1 VNEQELTSLIKTAK
15 GPLSAISNDELTPR
29 VRALLEQHLDENQLL
44 ISALAKMRERIEEL
58 ERLVDS
64 DTLTPLP
71 NRRRFVREVERV
83 VQHGRR
89 YGTPASWVMFVDL
102 DGLKQINDSYGH
114 MAGDA
119 ALIHVADILRAMV
132 RTTDVVARIG
142 GDEYGLLLEQIDAE
156 AAYDKAQRLIEAVA
170 GQPMILAGKRVCLSI
185 SIGLAE
191 LSADDDAETLIARA
205 DSAMYARRA
214 QVRSAR

>member
-1 VNEQELTSLIKTAK
+1 
-15 GPLSAISNDELTPR
+15 
-29 VRALLEQHLDENQLL
+29 
-44 ISALAKMRERIEEL
+44 
-58 ERLVDS
+58 
-64 DTLTPLP
+64 
-71 NRRRFVREVERV
+71 
-83 VQHGRR
+83 
-89 YGTPASWVMFVDL
+89 
-102 DGLKQINDSYGH
+102 
-114 MAGDA
+114 
-119 ALIHVADILRAMV
+119 MV

-214 QVRSAR
+214 QLRSAR